1 MGSSPTDTRRRGAHE
16 STHAPPRSSVD
27 ATDSPTP
34 TGDETAPRSSGYVTI
49 APATP
54 PRKGAALS
62 SGADAD
68 ADTAPALSE
77 RGGERLTHAL
87 VAKSLAEVLFLVTLV
102 VLFSYSY
109 FNPRFRGSLD
119 GANEREVVGWAVDE
133 SAPGEQVEVQLFI
146 DGHFV
151 AGRRADRP
159 RPDVHAAGRAPR
171 PEHGFSFE
179 TPPLP
184 AREADYEA
192 RVFALHAP
200 GDSTRRTLRQIGDA
214 LRFKVAAGERSN
226 GAGENWW
233 DVPRGR

>member
-1 MGSSPTDTRRRGAHE
+1 LGSSPTETRRRGAHE
-16 STHAPPRSSVD
+16 STHAPPRSSVE
-27 ATDSPTP
+27 ATDSPTSTGDEAAP
-34 TGDETAPRSSGYVTI
+34 AGDETAPPTSGG
-49 APATP
+49 ATTTP
-54 PRKGAALS
+54 TTPTRKGAALS
-62 SGADAD
+62 S
-68 ADTAPALSE
+68 DTAAAAAPALSE

-87 VAKSLAEVLFLVTLV
+87 VAKSLAEVLFLVALV
-102 VLFSYSY
+102 VVFSYSY

-133 SAPGEQVEVQLFI
+133 SAPGGQVEVQLFI

-200 GDSTRRTLRQIGDA
+200 GDSTRRTLSQIGDA
-214 LRFKVAAGERSN
+214 LRFKVAAGGRSN
-226 GAGENWW
+226 GAGE
-233 DVPRGR
+233 R